1 MLRFQKDL
9 GTGSSFE
16 IALNDL
22 PSNTSEESV
31 ARIKNCMFDLIQ
43 RFSVM
48 KMDILSIGGGH
59 CLEEREFELYD
70 NSVTIID
77 IDETGNLSKI
87 LPSMKTSRSRYII
100 SDYSQTALKTKFN
113 LVYFSGFTPDE
124 FHRREVLERL
134 SGSTHEN
141 ITKDT
146 NLLNDWPLSISP
158 FHPLVHKSAKNI
170 KKNGRMIIQSY
181 SNGVDPNQFK
191 TFLNAAQKA
200 FLDMGL
206 IMEEVYSFSESPA
219 VLLYIA
225 KKKNAPKPKGNTLT
239 KFHGRAELSNSCVQI
254 FSIDSQK
261 STSDY
266 Q

>member
-1 MLRFQKDL
+1 MLRFRKDL
-9 GTGSSFE
+9 RTDSSFE
-16 IALNDL
+16 INLNDL
-22 PSNTSEESV
+22 PSNTSEEAV
-31 ARIKNCMFDLIQ
+31 GRIKNCMSDLIQ

-48 KMDILSIGGGH
+48 KMDILSIGGGY

-87 LPSMKTSRSRYII
+87 LPSLRTGRSRYIL
-100 SDYSQTALKTKFN
+100 SDYSKTALKTKFD

-124 FHRREVLERL
+124 FHRREVLERF
-134 SGSTHEN
+134 SGRTDEN

-146 NLLNDWPLSISP
+146 NSINDWPVSISP

-170 KKNGRMIIQSY
+170 KKNGRMIVQSY
-181 SNGVDPNQFK
+181 SNGFDPNQSK
-191 TFLNAAQKA
+191 TFLKAAQKA
-200 FLDMGL
+200 FLNMGL

-219 VLLYIA
+219 VLLYIS

-239 KFHGRAELSNSCVQI
+239 KFHGRAEISNSCVQI
-254 FSIDSQK
+254 FSVDTQK
-261 STSDY
+261 IKI
-266 Q
+266 